1 MNKKK
6 AAAFRLG
13 LIILLGLAVL
23 TAVEYAVS
31 FLDAALIALF
41 IIALFKAGLI
51 LEYFMHLSSLWS
63 EEENH

>member
-13 LIILLGLAVL
+13 LIVLLGLAVL
-23 TAVEYAVS
+23 TAVEFAVS

>member
-23 TAVEYAVS
+23 TAVEFAVS